1 MATQKS
7 EQPAKRK
14 YKKRSLHWKLRP
26 KKVLSEAA
34 ILPQNIPDNSDLVG
48 VILNAVDR
56 LTIGDKARVFA
67 YILGKEQLDENQ
79 LWAVEKIIS

>member
-14 YKKRSLHWKLRP
+14 YRKKSLHWKMRP
-26 KKVLSEAA
+26 KKVLSDSA
-34 ILPQNIPDNSDLVG
+34 IVPENKPDNSDLVG

-79 LWAVEKIIS
+79 LWAVEKILS